1 MGLRNSDLRIQTGFE
16 RRAGRVARSSQPEAR
31 SCFFQFAFFLLTSP
45 RTQAQYG
52 AILMSEE
59 KPSPPVQPAASQPRI
74 RHWSLTLVGIA
85 LILGLVYY
93 GEMVLAVLWF
103 SILLSFVLDPI
114 VDGFQRLRLP
124 RGLAAF
130 VSVLLL
136 LGAIY
141 GLVYVSYSRAQVFAE
156 NLPQYSREIRELLR
170 PLRTQAER
178 LERSAED
185 ADGESAKN
193 VVTVRP
199 ATTWADMLTRG
210 FGSLTE
216 GVLAVSFVPFLVY
229 FFLTWQYHAR
239 SATVMLFPLHHRHT
253 AFVTLGQIAKMLRSF
268 IVGNMLVGLFISGF
282 SVAIFGFLHVPFF
295 YFVGFMSGFL
305 SLVPYLGIVLA
316 IAPPIIVGLGQ
327 LQPGDLVMVV
337 AVVVGL
343 HLFALNVLYPKFLGG
358 RLKLNPLAV
367 TIALLF
373 WAVMWGAVGLVLAVP
388 ITAAMKI
395 VFDHVESLK
404 PYAAW
409 LGE

>member
-1 MGLRNSDLRIQTGFE
+1 M
-16 RRAGRVARSSQPEAR
+16 
-31 SCFFQFAFFLLTSP
+31 
-45 RTQAQYG
+45 TQEQA
-52 AILMSEE
+52 L
-59 KPSPPVQPAASQPRI
+59 PSPLPAGTPPRI
-74 RHWSLTLVGIA
+74 RHWSLTLAGIA

-93 GEMVLAVLWF
+93 GEMLLSVLCF

-114 VDGFQRLRLP
+114 VEGFQRLRLP
-124 RGLAAF
+124 RSLAALA
-130 VSVLLL
+130 SVVVM

-141 GLVYVSYSRAQVFAE
+141 GLVYVSYNRAQVFAE

-170 PLRTQAER
+170 PLRTQAEK
-178 LERSAED
+178 LERSTEEVE
-185 ADGESAKN
+185 GGSATN

-210 FGSLTE
+210 FGSLTQ
-216 GVLAVSFVPFLVY
+216 GVLAVSFVPFLIY

-239 SATVMLFPLHHRHT
+239 SATVMLFPLQHRHT

-268 IVGNMLVGLFISGF
+268 IVGNLLVGLFVSGF
-282 SVAIFGFLHVPFF
+282 SVAIFGLLHVPFF
-295 YFVGFMSGFL
+295 YFIGFISGFV
-305 SLVPYLGIVLA
+305 SLVPYLGVVLA
-316 IAPPIIVGLGQ
+316 IAPPIVVGLGQ
-327 LQPGDLVMVV
+327 VQPSDLLMIV
-337 AVVVGL
+337 ASVLGL

-395 VFDHVESLK
+395 IFDHVESLK